1 MLLVGLGGSSAIW
14 AMYRTGL
21 SFLRSWWTL
30 GLFLGMPLCFVFSN
44 VFLNAVPRNLL
55 RFLAWAG
62 GLWMGFLYYSV
73 LGALVFLAALLV
85 GKLATG
91 LFWYPGRP
99 GCFLPVRCSWWRP
112 AAGRP
117 FTRWSGKWSM

>member
-1 MLLVGLGGSSAIW
+1 
-14 AMYRTGL
+14 
-21 SFLRSWWTL
+21 
-30 GLFLGMPLCFVFSN
+30 MPLCFVFSN

-85 GKLATG
+85 GKLGHWPFLAPRAAR
-91 LFWYPGRP
+91 LL
-99 GCFLPVRCSWWRP
+99 LPVRCSWWRP

-117 FTRWSGKWSM
+117 FTRWFGKWSM